1 MIQQSQ
7 KIDLAPDAN
16 PAGASAVALRRLAT
30 IERLRRLG
38 ILLGFALVYLIFSL
52 LNHEFFTVSNL
63 TAVALQSS
71 INAIIAI
78 GMTLVIVSAG
88 IDLSV
93 GSIAGLASVVAAT
106 VMLRHGVA
114 GGVAA
119 GLTIGVVAGAIN
131 GALVARV
138 GLAPFIVTLGTLA
151 LYRGSAL
158 VYTNGQPIYAIP
170 PEFRAVF
177 AGSLGPIPTPV
188 VLAAGVAVVVDFLL
202 RRTTFGEHIIAIGGN
217 EEAARL
223 CGIAVGRIKGLVYVI
238 AGFLAALAGFVLVGR
253 IGAAEPIG
261 GTGYELDA
269 IAATVIGGTSLFGG
283 VGTVGGT
290 LVGAL
295 ILGGLRNGLTLM
307 NVQSFWQQVASGLV
321 IIFAVLI
328 DRLIRRA
335 S

>member
-1 MIQQSQ
+1 MQSLQ
-7 KIDLAPDAN
+7 TPNVEVVSA
-16 PAGASAVALRRLAT
+16 AGAAAALRRT
-30 IERLRRLG
+30 ESIERVRRLG
-38 ILLGFALVYLIFSL
+38 ILFGFVVVYGVFAL
-52 LNHEFFTVSNL
+52 LNHQFMTVPNL

-78 GMTLVIVSAG
+78 GMTLVIISAG

-106 VMLRHGVA
+106 VMTTQGLGVGIA
-114 GGVAA
+114 V
-119 GLTIGVVAGAIN
+119 GLAVGIAAGAIN
-131 GALVARV
+131 GVLIARV

-151 LYRGSAL
+151 LFRGAAL
-158 VYTNGQPIYAIP
+158 VFTNGQPIYGIP
-170 PEFRAVF
+170 EAFRSIF
-177 AGSLGPIPTPV
+177 ARSLGPIPTPV
-188 VLAAGVAVVVDFLL
+188 IIAIVCALLVDFVL
-202 RRTTFGEHIIAIGGN
+202 RRTAFGEHIVAIGGN

-223 CGIAVGRIKGLVYVI
+223 CGVAVGRVKALIYVI
-238 AGFLAALAGFVLVGR
+238 AGGLSALGGFVLVAR

-283 VGTVGGT
+283 VGTIGGT
-290 LVGAL
+290 FIGAL

-328 DRLIRRA
+328 DKLIRRA
-335 S
+335 A

>member
-1 MIQQSQ
+1 MQSLQ
-7 KIDLAPDAN
+7 TPKVEVVSS
-16 PAGASAVALRRLAT
+16 AGAAAALRRT
-30 IERLRRLG
+30 QSIERVRRLG
-38 ILLGFALVYLIFSL
+38 ILFGFVAVYGVFAL
-52 LNHEFFTVSNL
+52 LNHQFMTVPNL

-78 GMTLVIVSAG
+78 GMTLVIISAG

-106 VMLRHGVA
+106 VMTTQGVFMGVVIGIAVGIVA
-114 GGVAA
+114 GG
-119 GLTIGVVAGAIN
+119 IN
-131 GALVARV
+131 GVLIARV

-151 LYRGSAL
+151 LFRGAAL
-158 VYTNGQPIYAIP
+158 VFTNGQPIYGIP
-170 PEFRAVF
+170 EPFRSIF

-188 VLAAGVAVVVDFLL
+188 ILAIVCALVVDFVL
-202 RRTTFGEHIIAIGGN
+202 RRTTFGEHIVAIGGN

-223 CGIAVGRIKGLVYVI
+223 CGVAVGRVKSLIYVI
-238 AGFLAALAGFVLVGR
+238 AGALSALGGFVLVAR

-283 VGTVGGT
+283 VGTIGGT
-290 LVGAL
+290 LIGAL

-321 IIFAVLI
+321 IILAVLV
-328 DRLIRRA
+328 DKLIRRA
-335 S
+335 A

>member
-1 MIQQSQ
+1 M
-7 KIDLAPDAN
+7 
-16 PAGASAVALRRLAT
+16 
-30 IERLRRLG
+30 
-38 ILLGFALVYLIFSL
+38 
-52 LNHEFFTVSNL
+52 TVPNL

-78 GMTLVIVSAG
+78 GMTLVIISAG

-106 VMLRHGVA
+106 VMTTQGLGVGVA
-114 GGVAA
+114 V
-119 GLTIGVVAGAIN
+119 GLAVGIAAGAIN
-131 GALVARV
+131 GVLIARV

-151 LYRGSAL
+151 LFRGTAL
-158 VYTNGQPIYAIP
+158 VFTNGQPIYGIP
-170 PEFRAVF
+170 EAFRSIF

-188 VLAAGVAVVVDFLL
+188 IIAIVCALIVDFVL
-202 RRTTFGEHIIAIGGN
+202 RRTTFGEHIVAIGGN

-223 CGIAVGRIKGLVYVI
+223 CGVAVGRVKALIYVI
-238 AGFLAALAGFVLVGR
+238 AGALSALGGFVLVAR

-283 VGTVGGT
+283 VGTIGGT
-290 LVGAL
+290 LIGAL

-328 DRLIRRA
+328 DKLIRRA
-335 S
+335 A

>member
-1 MIQQSQ
+1 MEKLQTKSA
-7 KIDLAPDAN
+7 DVVTVAN
-16 PAGASAVALRRLAT
+16 PTAALRRT
-30 IERLRRLG
+30 QSIERVRRLG
-38 ILLGFALVYLIFSL
+38 ILFGFVVVYGVFAL
-52 LNHEFFTVSNL
+52 LNHQFLTVANL

-78 GMTLVIVSAG
+78 GMTLVIISAG

-106 VMLRHGVA
+106 VMATQGLGLGVA
-114 GGVAA
+114 T
-119 GLTIGVVAGAIN
+119 GLAVGLVAGAIN
-131 GALVARV
+131 GVLIARV

-151 LYRGSAL
+151 LFRGAAL
-158 VYTNGQPIYAIP
+158 VFTNGQPIYAIP
-170 PEFRAVF
+170 EAFRSIF

-188 VLAAGVAVVVDFLL
+188 IIAIVCALGVDFVL

-223 CGIAVGRIKGLVYVI
+223 CGVAVARVKALIYVI
-238 AGFLAALAGFVLVGR
+238 AGALSALGGFVLVAR

-283 VGTVGGT
+283 VGTIGGT
-290 LVGAL
+290 LIGAL

-321 IIFAVLI
+321 IILAVLI
-328 DRLIRRA
+328 DKLIRRA
-335 S
+335 A

>member
-1 MIQQSQ
+1 VY
-7 KIDLAPDAN
+7 
-16 PAGASAVALRRLAT
+16 GV
-30 IERLRRLG
+30 
-38 ILLGFALVYLIFSL
+38 FAL
-52 LNHEFFTVSNL
+52 LNHQFLTVANL

-78 GMTLVIVSAG
+78 GMTLVIISAG

-106 VMLRHGVA
+106 VMATQGLGLGVA
-114 GGVAA
+114 T
-119 GLTIGVVAGAIN
+119 GLAVGLVAGAIN
-131 GALVARV
+131 GVLIARV

-151 LYRGSAL
+151 LFRGAAL
-158 VYTNGQPIYAIP
+158 VFTNGQPIYAIP
-170 PEFRAVF
+170 EAFRSIF

-188 VLAAGVAVVVDFLL
+188 IIAIVCALGVDFVL

-223 CGIAVGRIKGLVYVI
+223 CGVAVARVKALIYVI
-238 AGFLAALAGFVLVGR
+238 AGALSALGGFVLVAR

-283 VGTVGGT
+283 VGTIGGT
-290 LVGAL
+290 LIGAL

-321 IIFAVLI
+321 IILAVLI
-328 DRLIRRA
+328 DKLIRRA
-335 S
+335 A

>member
-1 MIQQSQ
+1 MQNLQTKEIEVVT
-7 KIDLAPDAN
+7 A
-16 PAGASAVALRRLAT
+16 AGTAAALRRT
-30 IERLRRLG
+30 QSIERVRRLG
-38 ILLGFALVYLIFSL
+38 IVFGFFVVYGVFAL
-52 LNHEFFTVSNL
+52 LNHQFMSVANL

-78 GMTLVIVSAG
+78 GMTLVIISAG

-106 VMLRHGVA
+106 VMVTQGVGA
-114 GGVAA
+114 GIAV
-119 GLTIGVVAGAIN
+119 GLAVGLAAGAIN
-131 GALVARV
+131 GVLIARL

-151 LYRGSAL
+151 LFRGAAL
-158 VYTNGQPIYAIP
+158 VFTNGQPIYGIP
-170 PEFRAVF
+170 EPFRAIF
-177 AGSLGPIPTPV
+177 AGSIGPIPTPV
-188 VLAAGVAVVVDFLL
+188 IIAIVCALIVDFTL
-202 RRTTFGEHIIAIGGN
+202 RQTTFGEHILAIGGN

-223 CGIAVGRIKGLVYVI
+223 CGVAVGRVKALIYVI
-238 AGFLAALAGFVLVGR
+238 AGGLAALGGFVLVAR

-283 VGTVGGT
+283 VGTIGGT
-290 LVGAL
+290 LIGAL

-321 IIFAVLI
+321 IILAVLI
-328 DRLIRRA
+328 DKLVRRA
-335 S
+335 A

>member
-1 MIQQSQ
+1 MQNLQT
-7 KIDLAPDAN
+7 KDPDVITVAN
-16 PAGASAVALRRLAT
+16 PTAALRRT
-30 IERLRRLG
+30 QSIERIRRLG
-38 ILLGFALVYLIFSL
+38 ILFGFVVVYGVFAL
-52 LNHEFFTVSNL
+52 LNRQFMTVGNL

-78 GMTLVIVSAG
+78 GMTLVIISAG

-106 VMLRHGVA
+106 VMA
-114 GGVAA
+114 TQ
-119 GLTIGVVAGAIN
+119 GLGLGIAVGLAVGLIAGAVN
-131 GALVARV
+131 GILIARV

-151 LYRGSAL
+151 LFRGAAL
-158 VYTNGQPIYAIP
+158 VFTNGQPIYGIP
-170 PEFRAVF
+170 ESFRSIF
-177 AGSLGPIPTPV
+177 AGTLGPIPTPV
-188 VLAAGVAVVVDFLL
+188 IIAVVCALIVDFVL

-223 CGIAVGRIKGLVYVI
+223 CGVAVGRVKALIYVI
-238 AGFLAALAGFVLVGR
+238 AGALAALGGFVLVAR

-283 VGTVGGT
+283 VGTIGGT
-290 LVGAL
+290 LIGAL

-321 IIFAVLI
+321 IILAVLI
-328 DRLIRRA
+328 DKLIRRA
-335 S
+335 A

>member
-1 MIQQSQ
+1 MQSLQ
-7 KIDLAPDAN
+7 TPKVEVVSAS
-16 PAGASAVALRRLAT
+16 GAAAALRRT
-30 IERLRRLG
+30 ESIERVRRLG
-38 ILLGFALVYLIFSL
+38 ILFGFVVVYGVFAL
-52 LNHEFFTVSNL
+52 LNHQFMTVPNL

-78 GMTLVIVSAG
+78 GMTLVIISAG

-106 VMLRHGVA
+106 VMTTQGVFVGVVA
-114 GGVAA
+114 GLGV
-119 GLTIGVVAGAIN
+119 GIVAGAIN
-131 GALVARV
+131 GVLIARV

-151 LYRGSAL
+151 LFRGSAL
-158 VYTNGQPIYAIP
+158 VFTNGQPIYGIP
-170 PEFRAVF
+170 EAFRSIF

-188 VLAAGVAVVVDFLL
+188 ILAIVCALIVDFVL
-202 RRTTFGEHIIAIGGN
+202 RRTTFGEHIVAIGGN

-223 CGIAVGRIKGLVYVI
+223 CGVAVGRVKALIYVI
-238 AGFLAALAGFVLVGR
+238 AGALSALGGFVLVAR

-283 VGTVGGT
+283 VGTIGGT
-290 LVGAL
+290 LIGAL

-321 IIFAVLI
+321 IILAVLV
-328 DRLIRRA
+328 DKLIRRA
-335 S
+335 A

>member
-1 MIQQSQ
+1 MQSLQ
-7 KIDLAPDAN
+7 TKKVEVVSA
-16 PAGASAVALRRLAT
+16 AGSAAGLRRT
-30 IERLRRLG
+30 ESIERVRRLG
-38 ILLGFALVYLIFSL
+38 ILFGFVVVYGVFALLSHQFMSVA
-52 LNHEFFTVSNL
+52 NL

-78 GMTLVIVSAG
+78 GMTLVIISAG

-106 VMLRHGVA
+106 VMTTQGLGVGIVA
-114 GGVAA
+114 GLAVG
-119 GLTIGVVAGAIN
+119 IVAGAIN
-131 GALVARV
+131 GVLIARV

-151 LYRGSAL
+151 LFRGSAL
-158 VYTNGQPIYAIP
+158 VFTNGQPIYGIP
-170 PEFRAVF
+170 EPFRSIF

-188 VLAAGVAVVVDFLL
+188 VLAIVCALIVDFVL

-223 CGIAVGRIKGLVYVI
+223 CGVAVGRVKALIYVI
-238 AGFLAALAGFVLVGR
+238 AGALSALGGFVLVAR

-290 LVGAL
+290 LIGAL

-328 DRLIRRA
+328 DKLIRRA
-335 S
+335 A

>member
-1 MIQQSQ
+1 MQ
-7 KIDLAPDAN
+7 DLQTTDVDVVTVPAPS
-16 PAGASAVALRRLAT
+16 GALRRT
-30 IERLRRLG
+30 QSIERVRRLG
-38 ILLGFALVYLIFSL
+38 ILFGFIVVYGVFAL
-52 LNHEFFTVSNL
+52 LNHQFMTVANL

-78 GMTLVIVSAG
+78 GMTLVIISAG

-106 VMLRHGVA
+106 VMA
-114 GGVAA
+114 TQ
-119 GLTIGVVAGAIN
+119 GLGLGIATGLAVGLLAGAIN
-131 GALVARV
+131 GVLIARI

-151 LYRGSAL
+151 LFRGAAL
-158 VYTNGQPIYAIP
+158 VFTNGQPIYGIP
-170 PEFRAVF
+170 EPFRAIF
-177 AGSLGPIPTPV
+177 AGTLGPVPTPV
-188 VLAAGVAVVVDFLL
+188 IIAIVCAIIIDFVL

-223 CGIAVGRIKGLVYVI
+223 CGVAVGRVKALIYVI
-238 AGFLAALAGFVLVGR
+238 AGALSALGGFVLVAR

-290 LVGAL
+290 LIGAL

-321 IIFAVLI
+321 IILAVLI
-328 DRLIRRA
+328 DKLIRRA
-335 S
+335 A

>member
-1 MIQQSQ
+1 MQNLQTKNVEVVS
-7 KIDLAPDAN
+7 
-16 PAGASAVALRRLAT
+16 PAGAAAALRRT
-30 IERLRRLG
+30 ESIERVRRLG
-38 ILLGFALVYLIFSL
+38 ILFGFVVVYGVFAL
-52 LNHEFFTVSNL
+52 LNHQFMSVANL

-78 GMTLVIVSAG
+78 GMTLVIISAG

-106 VMLRHGVA
+106 VMATQGFGA
-114 GGVAA
+114 GVAA
-119 GLTIGVVAGAIN
+119 GLAVGIVAGAIN
-131 GALVARV
+131 GVLIARV

-151 LYRGSAL
+151 LFRGSAL
-158 VYTNGQPIYAIP
+158 VFTNGQPIYGIP
-170 PEFRAVF
+170 EAFRSIF

-188 VLAAGVAVVVDFLL
+188 ILAIVCALIVDFVL

-223 CGIAVGRIKGLVYVI
+223 CGVAVGRVKALIYVI
-238 AGFLAALAGFVLVGR
+238 AGALSALGGFVLVAR

-290 LVGAL
+290 LIGAL

-328 DRLIRRA
+328 DKLIRRA
-335 S
+335 A

>member
-1 MIQQSQ
+1 MQNL
-7 KIDLAPDAN
+7 KTDNLEVVPVA
-16 PAGASAVALRRLAT
+16 ASAAALRRMAS
-30 IERLRRLG
+30 IERVRRLG
-38 ILLGFALVYLIFSL
+38 ILFGFVVVYGVFAL
-52 LNHEFFTVSNL
+52 LNHQFMSVANL

-78 GMTLVIVSAG
+78 GMTLVIISAG

-106 VMLRHGVA
+106 VMATSGLGA
-114 GGVAA
+114 GVAA
-119 GLTIGVVAGAIN
+119 GLAVGIVAGAIN
-131 GALVARV
+131 GILIARV

-151 LYRGSAL
+151 LFRGSAL
-158 VYTNGQPIYAIP
+158 VFTNGQPIYGIP
-170 PEFRAVF
+170 EPFRSIF
-177 AGSLGPIPTPV
+177 AGTLGPIPTPV
-188 VLAAGVAVVVDFLL
+188 ILAIVVALIVDFVL

-223 CGIAVGRIKGLVYVI
+223 CGVAVGRVKALIYVI
-238 AGFLAALAGFVLVGR
+238 AGALSALGGFVLVAR

-290 LVGAL
+290 LIGAL

-328 DRLIRRA
+328 DKLIRRA
-335 S
+335 A

>member
-1 MIQQSQ
+1 MQSLQ
-7 KIDLAPDAN
+7 TPNVEVVSA
-16 PAGASAVALRRLAT
+16 AGAAAALRRT
-30 IERLRRLG
+30 ESIERVRRLG
-38 ILLGFALVYLIFSL
+38 ILFGFVVVYGVFAL
-52 LNHEFFTVSNL
+52 LNHQFMTVPNL

-78 GMTLVIVSAG
+78 GMTLVIISAG

-106 VMLRHGVA
+106 VMTTQGLGVGIA
-114 GGVAA
+114 V
-119 GLTIGVVAGAIN
+119 GLAVGLAAGAIN
-131 GALVARV
+131 GVLIARV

-151 LYRGSAL
+151 LFRGAAL
-158 VYTNGQPIYAIP
+158 VFTNGQPIYGIP
-170 PEFRAVF
+170 EAFRSIF

-188 VLAAGVAVVVDFLL
+188 IIAIVCALIVDFVL
-202 RRTTFGEHIIAIGGN
+202 RRTTFGEHIVAIGGN

-223 CGIAVGRIKGLVYVI
+223 CGVAVGRVKALIYVI
-238 AGFLAALAGFVLVGR
+238 AGALSALGGFVLVAR

-283 VGTVGGT
+283 VGTIGGT
-290 LVGAL
+290 LIGAL

-328 DRLIRRA
+328 DKLIRRA
-335 S
+335 A

>member
-1 MIQQSQ
+1 MQQLETNQ
-7 KIDLAPDAN
+7 TEIRAGAN
-16 PAGASAVALRRLAT
+16 PAVQLRRT
-30 IERLRRLG
+30 QSIERVRRLG
-38 ILLGFALVYLIFSL
+38 ILFGFVVVYGVFAV
-52 LNHEFFTVSNL
+52 LNHQFLSVGNL

-78 GMTLVIVSAG
+78 GMTLVIISAG

-106 VMLRHGVA
+106 VMATQGLGL
-114 GGVAA
+114 GIAA
-119 GLTIGVVAGAIN
+119 GLAVGLVAGAIN
-131 GALVARV
+131 GVLIARV

-151 LYRGSAL
+151 LFRGSAL
-158 VYTNGQPIYAIP
+158 VFTNGQPIYGIP
-170 PEFRAVF
+170 ESFRGIF
-177 AGSLGPIPTPV
+177 GGSLGPIPTPV
-188 VLAAGVAVVVDFLL
+188 IIAIVCAVIVDFLL

-223 CGIAVGRIKGLVYVI
+223 CGVAVGRVKALIYVI
-238 AGFLAALAGFVLVGR
+238 AGGLAALGGFVLVAR

-283 VGTVGGT
+283 VGTIGGT
-290 LVGAL
+290 LIGAL

-307 NVQSFWQQVASGLV
+307 NVQTFWQQVASGLV

-328 DRLIRRA
+328 DRLIRRPA
-335 S
+335 

>member
-1 MIQQSQ
+1 MQSLHTP
-7 KIDLAPDAN
+7 KVEVVSATDA
-16 PAGASAVALRRLAT
+16 AAVLRRT
-30 IERLRRLG
+30 ESIERVRRLG
-38 ILLGFALVYLIFSL
+38 ILFGFVVVYGVFAL
-52 LNHEFFTVSNL
+52 LNHQFLTVPNL

-78 GMTLVIVSAG
+78 GMTLVIISAG

-106 VMLRHGVA
+106 VMATQGLVVGI
-114 GGVAA
+114 AA
-119 GLTIGVVAGAIN
+119 GLIVGLIAGAIN
-131 GALVARV
+131 GVLIARI

-151 LYRGSAL
+151 LFRGSAL
-158 VYTNGQPIYAIP
+158 VFTNGQPIYGIP
-170 PEFRAVF
+170 EAFRSIF
-177 AGSLGPIPTPV
+177 AGTLGPIPTPV
-188 VLAAGVAVVVDFLL
+188 ILAIVCALIVEFVL
-202 RRTTFGEHIIAIGGN
+202 RRTTFGEHIVAIGGN

-223 CGIAVGRIKGLVYVI
+223 CGVAVGRVKALIYVI
-238 AGFLAALAGFVLVGR
+238 AGVLSALGGFVLVAR

-283 VGTVGGT
+283 VGTIGGT
-290 LVGAL
+290 LIGAL

-328 DRLIRRA
+328 DKLIRRA
-335 S
+335 A

>member
-1 MIQQSQ
+1 MQSSPLEA
-7 KIDLAPDAN
+7 DGLSAAPV
-16 PAGASAVALRRLAT
+16 SAATGTMRRAAR

-38 ILLGFALVYLIFSL
+38 IVFGFVLVYAVFSL
-52 LNHEFFTVSNL
+52 LNHQFLTVSNL

-78 GMTLVIVSAG
+78 GMTLVIISAG

-106 VMLRHGVA
+106 VMRSGGVVA
-114 GGVAA
+114 GVAA
-119 GLTIGVVAGAIN
+119 GLVVGLAAGAFN
-131 GALVARV
+131 GVLIARV
-138 GLAPFIVTLGTLA
+138 GLAPFIVTLGTLT

-158 VYTNGQPIYAIP
+158 VFTNGEPIYAVP
-170 PEFRAVF
+170 PVFRAVF
-177 AGSLGPIPTPV
+177 AGSVGPVPTPV
-188 VLAAGVAVVVDFLL
+188 IFAIVIALIVDFVL

-223 CGIAVGRIKGLVYVI
+223 CGVAVDRVKALIYVI
-238 AGFLAALAGFVLVGR
+238 AGGLAAVGGFILVAR

-261 GTGYELDA
+261 GSGYELDA

-321 IIFAVLI
+321 IILAVLI
-328 DRLIRRA
+328 DKLIRRA
-335 S
+335 T

>member
-1 MIQQSQ
+1 MQSLQ
-7 KIDLAPDAN
+7 TPKVEVVSA
-16 PAGASAVALRRLAT
+16 AGASAALRRT
-30 IERLRRLG
+30 ESIERVRRLG
-38 ILLGFALVYLIFSL
+38 ILFGFVVVYGVFAL
-52 LNHEFFTVSNL
+52 LNHQFMTVPNL

-78 GMTLVIVSAG
+78 GMTLVIISAG

-106 VMLRHGVA
+106 VMTTQGLVIGI
-114 GGVAA
+114 AA
-119 GLTIGVVAGAIN
+119 GLIVGIIAGAIN
-131 GALVARV
+131 GVLIARI

-151 LYRGSAL
+151 LFRGSAL
-158 VYTNGQPIYAIP
+158 VFTNGQPIYGIP
-170 PEFRAVF
+170 EAFRSIF
-177 AGSLGPIPTPV
+177 AGTLGPIPTPV
-188 VLAAGVAVVVDFLL
+188 ILAIVCALIVDFVL
-202 RRTTFGEHIIAIGGN
+202 RRTTFGEHIVAIGGN

-223 CGIAVGRIKGLVYVI
+223 CGVAVGRVKALIYVI
-238 AGFLAALAGFVLVGR
+238 AGALSALGGFVLVAR

-283 VGTVGGT
+283 VGTIGGT
-290 LVGAL
+290 LIGAL

-328 DRLIRRA
+328 DKLIRRA
-335 S
+335 A

>member
-1 MIQQSQ
+1 
-7 KIDLAPDAN
+7 
-16 PAGASAVALRRLAT
+16 LRRT
-30 IERLRRLG
+30 ESIERVRRLG
-38 ILLGFALVYLIFSL
+38 VLFGFVVVYGVFALLSHQFMSVA
-52 LNHEFFTVSNL
+52 NL

-78 GMTLVIVSAG
+78 GMTLVIISAG

-106 VMLRHGVA
+106 VVTTQGLGVGIVA
-114 GGVAA
+114 GLAVG
-119 GLTIGVVAGAIN
+119 IGAGAIN
-131 GALVARV
+131 GVLIARE

-151 LYRGSAL
+151 LFRGSAL
-158 VYTNGQPIYAIP
+158 VFTNGQPIYGIP
-170 PEFRAVF
+170 EPFRSIF

-188 VLAAGVAVVVDFLL
+188 ILAIVCALIVDFVL
-202 RRTTFGEHIIAIGGN
+202 RRTTFGEHIIAIGGI

-223 CGIAVGRIKGLVYVI
+223 CGVAVGRVKALIYVI
-238 AGFLAALAGFVLVGR
+238 AGALSALGGFVLVAR

-269 IAATVIGGTSLFGG
+269 IAATVLGGTSLFGG

-290 LVGAL
+290 LIGAL

-328 DRLIRRA
+328 DKLIRRA
-335 S
+335 A